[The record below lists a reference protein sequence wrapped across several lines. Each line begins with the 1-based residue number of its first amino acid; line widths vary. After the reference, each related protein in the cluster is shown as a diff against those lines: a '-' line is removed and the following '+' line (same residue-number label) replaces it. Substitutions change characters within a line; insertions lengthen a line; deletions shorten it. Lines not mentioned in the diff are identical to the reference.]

1 MSDDRF
7 VEIIFL
13 HYSSLNFIP
22 RLSRQSNV
30 QIIRISCV
38 KTFSV
43 CSASVSLRD
52 VGVRFFCIRNFYMA
66 FTHCSVSVDVCIVI
80 GKTVCV
86 FLQLRDWSAASIFE
100 ANSPFD
106 SSGGDK
112 YIH

>member
-52 VGVRFFCIRNFYMA
+52 VG
-66 FTHCSVSVDVCIVI
+66 
-80 GKTVCV
+80 
-86 FLQLRDWSAASIFE
+86 LRDWSAASIFE